1 VVRNSGPPAST
12 AAAGGEATSPSASYA
27 PTATVAAPNVLPESS
42 SADER
47 MAALQAVFSAI
58 WSALSPEEREQ
69 GQRFVECLAVD
80 QQLAWLFQLER
91 LPLPDAVAWVRSLLE
106 AHRANPS
113 TAAPGTPSATAPPL
127 APAPARAT
135 NGAP

>member
-1 VVRNSGPPAST
+1 
-12 AAAGGEATSPSASYA
+12 
-27 PTATVAAPNVLPESS
+27 
-42 SADER
+42 

-69 GQRFVECLAVD
+69 GQRFVESLAVD

-106 AHRANPS
+106 AHRANPP
-113 TAAPGTPSATAPPL
+113 TAAPGTPSAAGSPPDPATAKAVNS
-127 APAPARAT
+127 AP
-135 NGAP
+135 